1 MSREPRRPKGNVQPP
16 RGVAPPSRRTPVKVE
31 GGSRLPVLGI
41 GIAGGVLLVVGLLA
55 YLVLQS
61 NSSGSSLVGYEK
73 AEADS
78 SASVPGTYVQSQGR
92 GHYAGGY
99 TTSRPPTPFCAGV
112 AWSGADSS
120 AAASPTPTV
129 AATTAPVRP
138 GATPTVPAN
147 CYNSNPPSSGKHLN
161 VQNNVDVGGGN
172 VIKIPPDPDIYPSNV
187 EIPRDAV
194 AHILEHAGVF
204 LGYNCA
210 SNDLECDRVVQDI
223 TKLATDRLE
232 NGGDRIVMAHDSD
245 LVPGTIGMSSWTRVL
260 IFKYQD
266 YDAKEVQRFMDK
278 NSCRYDPEGF
288 CRG

>member
-1 MSREPRRPKGNVQPP
+1 
-16 RGVAPPSRRTPVKVE
+16 VAPPSRRTPVKVD
-31 GGSRLPVLGI
+31 GGSRIPVLGI

-55 YLVLQS
+55 YLILQS
-61 NSSGSSLVGYEK
+61 SSGGSSLTGPDK
-73 AEADS
+73 AEADTS
-78 SASVPGTYVQSQGR
+78 SSVPGTYVQSQGR
-92 GHYAGGY
+92 GHFAGGY
-99 TTSRPPTPFCAGV
+99 TPGRAETPFCAGV

-120 AAASPTPTV
+120 AAASVTPTA
-129 AATTAPVRP
+129 AATATAAPSRP
-138 GATPTVPAN
+138 GATPTVPTN

-172 VIKIPPDPDIYPSNV
+172 VIKIPPDPDVYPAGV
-187 EIPRDAV
+187 EIPRDSI

-210 SNDLECDRVVQDI
+210 PNDLSCDSVIQDI
-223 TKLATDRLE
+223 TKLATDRLQ
-232 NGGDRIVMAHDSD
+232 NGGDRLVMAHDSD
-245 LVPGTIGMSSWTRVL
+245 LVPGTVGMSSWTRVY